1 MLRFHFIGWTDLRLL
16 ADGLNARFP
25 KWSCLSTVVNI
36 ARGCH
41 TVIPRQKDR
50 NLSDEIVKWCLIII
64 WNSIFVHISKWKWLN
79 YTNRKQFNST
89 KPTELQ
95 DTYISDLLNA
105 FYLRFRRDS
114 IFSELR
120 FCFVRGTQPPYST
133 IYNKIVP
140 INYVCYFENETSSTR
155 KA

>member
-25 KWSCLSTVVNI
+25 KWPCLSTVVNI

-64 WNSIFVHISKWKWLN
+64 WNSIFVHISK
-79 YTNRKQFNST
+79 
-89 KPTELQ
+89 
-95 DTYISDLLNA
+95 
-105 FYLRFRRDS
+105 
-114 IFSELR
+114 
-120 FCFVRGTQPPYST
+120 
-133 IYNKIVP
+133 
-140 INYVCYFENETSSTR
+140 
-155 KA
+155 